1 MFRLLL
7 IIIILAGTINAY
19 AQTTP
24 ASTPVLSVTINTDE
38 RAFANGL
45 PITFT
50 LTNTSSQTVRVLRW
64 GTPFEK
70 GFNRNMF
77 EVWQGDTR
85 VPYTGRLVKRGEPQ
99 AEDFITLK
107 PNETIS
113 QELDVADGY
122 AVYDAGDYTISFNSI
137 LTIVKADNEL
147 TLHKF
152 NADSPDEVFQL
163 TMKSEVV
170 TSHMYLD
177 RVQFFAKQPP
187 AFASCSAT
195 QRNTLDEAL
204 TQAEILAEE
213 SSNAL
218 VSTSVQQRPNANRYS
233 TWFGDYTSSRYNT
246 VSNNFNKIHDVLANK
261 QVTFDCF
268 CDPAIFDPVT
278 TFAYVNPGQPYR
290 IHLCD
295 VFWEINMLGVNSK
308 AGTIIHETSHF
319 NVVAN
324 TNDHQYGPADVQNLA
339 ETDPGLAV
347 DNADNYEFFAENTP
361 ALPMDNAQ
369 PPPDID
375 IPELNINQPMTI
387 QISADEVIIFKVTGV
402 SRIILSNMTRDFD
415 LIVKAD
421 RPPSILDYDCKPFI
435 IGTDDEICEIS
446 NTGTYYVRI
455 IPSHHVNATP
465 STGGGTFTLLAE
477 GDVAQEETCTLN
489 ADGNANVDAL
499 TDGLLFIRHM
509 FGSRGASLIDTAVGS
524 GCTRCTAVE
533 IETYL
538 DQCVATNAVD
548 IDGNGEIDALTD
560 GLLSIRYIFGIRD
573 AALINNS
580 IGDGC
585 TRCSAAEI
593 ENNLQELM
601 P

>member
-1 MFRLLL
+1 MT
-7 IIIILAGTINAY
+7 ILAGTINAF
-19 AQTTP
+19 AQTIP
-24 ASTPVLSVTINTDE
+24 ANAPVLSVTINTDE
-38 RAFANGL
+38 TAFSNGL

-50 LTNTSSQTVRVLRW
+50 LTNTSLQSVRILKW
-64 GTPFEK
+64 GTPFEN
-70 GFNRNMF
+70 GFNRNIF
-77 EVWQGDTR
+77 EVWQGDTH

-99 AEDFITLK
+99 AEDFITLE

-113 QELDVADGY
+113 QVLDVADGY

-137 LTIVKADNEL
+137 LTIVKADSEL
-147 TLHKF
+147 TLNKIK
-152 NADSPDEVFQL
+152 NDSPDEAFQL
-163 TMKSEVV
+163 TMKSEVI

-187 AFASCSAT
+187 AFTSCSAT

-204 TQAEILAEE
+204 TQSEILAEE

-246 VSNNFNKIHDVLANK
+246 VSNKFNKIHDVLANK

-339 ETDPGLAV
+339 ETNPGLAI

-361 ALPMDNAQ
+361 ALSMDNAQ
-369 PPPDID
+369 LPPDNDTIQ
-375 IPELNINQPMTI
+375 LNINQPITARI
-387 QISADEVIIFKVTGV
+387 NAGELLIYKVTGATIV
-402 SRIILSNMTRDFD
+402 TLSNMTKDFD
-415 LIVKAD
+415 LIVKED
-421 RPPSILDYDCKPFI
+421 GPPTIWDYDCRPLFPGTNDETCYLFYNSTFYVGIQSYDVDVTPF
-435 IGTDDEICEIS
+435 
-446 NTGTYYVRI
+446 
-455 IPSHHVNATP
+455 
-465 STGGGTFTLLAE
+465 TGGGTFTLLAE

-489 ADGNANVDAL
+489 ADGNADVDAL

-509 FGSRGASLIDTAVGS
+509 FGSRGTSLIVDAVGS
-524 GCTRCTAVE
+524 GCTRCTAPE
-533 IETYL
+533 IEAFL
-538 DQCVATNAVD
+538 DQCTTSGVSD
-548 IDGNGEIDALTD
+548 FDGNGEIDALTD
-560 GLLSIRYIFGIRD
+560 GLLSIRYIFGIRG
-573 AALINNS
+573 ASLIDNS

-585 TRCSAAEI
+585 TRCSADEI
-593 ENNLQELM
+593 ETNLQEHM

>member
-187 AFASCSAT
+187 AFTSCSAT

-204 TQAEILAEE
+204 TQSEILAEE

-246 VSNNFNKIHDVLANK
+246 VSNKFNKIHDVLANK

-339 ETDPGLAV
+339 ETDPGLAIE
-347 DNADNYEFFAENTP
+347 NADNYEFFAENTP

-369 PPPDID
+369 PLPPDNNT
-375 IPELNINQPMTI
+375 PQLSINQPITT
-387 QISADEVIIFKVTGV
+387 QIGAGELLIYEVTGA
-402 SRIILSNMTRDFD
+402 SRITLSNMTKDFD
-415 LIVKAD
+415 LIVKKD
-421 RPPSILDYDCKPFI
+421 GVPSASDNDCMPFLL
-435 IGTDDEICEIS
+435 GTSDETCEVS
-446 NTGTYYVRI
+446 NTSTYFVVIQSYDVD
-455 IPSHHVNATP
+455 VTP

-477 GDVAQEETCTLN
+477 GDIAQEDACTLN

-509 FGSRGASLIDTAVGS
+509 FGSRGKSLIDDAVGS
-524 GCTRCTAVE
+524 GCTRCTAPE
-533 IETYL
+533 IEAFL
-538 DQCVATNAVD
+538 DQCTTSGVSD
-548 IDGNGEIDALTD
+548 FDGNGEIDALTD
-560 GLLSIRYIFGIRD
+560 GLLSIRYIFGIRG
-573 AALINNS
+573 ASLIDNS

-593 ENNLQELM
+593 ETNLQEHM